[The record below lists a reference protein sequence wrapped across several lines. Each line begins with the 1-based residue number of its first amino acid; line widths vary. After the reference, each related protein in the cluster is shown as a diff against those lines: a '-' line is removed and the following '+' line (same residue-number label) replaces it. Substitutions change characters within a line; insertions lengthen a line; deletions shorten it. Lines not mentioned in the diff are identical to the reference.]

1 MSKRPVRY
9 LALGEAQRS
18 RAKESATCAQRAG
31 RAIKIGILVLCATV
45 CGCTQANL
53 TNGTSTA
60 SYRGVKIFSAT
71 VVSLRSGNCATP
83 SVDAAGIVTEPPAP
97 PSEKAAGAPDCST
110 AVMTVNGVDLKGFV
124 NVFTTTI
131 LGAMAAG

>member
-1 MSKRPVRY
+1 VSKRPLLIAM
-9 LALGEAQRS
+9 LA
-18 RAKESATCAQRAG
+18 
-31 RAIKIGILVLCATV
+31 LCATFS
-45 CGCTQANL
+45 GCTQANL

-71 VVSLRSGNCATP
+71 VVSLRSGNCAVP

-97 PSEKAAGAPDCST
+97 PSEKAAAPDCST

-124 NVFTTTI
+124 NVFTTAM
-131 LGAMAAG
+131 LGVMAAG

>member
-1 MSKRPVRY
+1 MSKRPLLIAM
-9 LALGEAQRS
+9 LA
-18 RAKESATCAQRAG
+18 
-31 RAIKIGILVLCATV
+31 LCATFSS
-45 CGCTQANL
+45 CTQANL

-97 PSEKAAGAPDCST
+97 PSEKAAAAADCST

-124 NVFTTTI
+124 NVFTTAM